1 LPDQEAIEVALEDLS
16 DVSASEPSTETNDG
30 LEQPEQQEA
39 DAAIEPAKVESED
52 SEKETETK
60 TQRRRRLRRE
70 REEKSQ
76 AEIARLKTENE
87 RLKTR
92 EKGLVRPDPTKYTSD
107 AEYHSDLAAYK
118 VRKQD
123 LQTEYERI
131 DADYG
136 SAEDQGTASFNDAVS
151 DFSNEGTEKYPD
163 FAEKVIKSDLPFT
176 AIMVETL
183 MDSDMGADTAY
194 YMAQNPNQVK
204 KIAEMPPIAQAR
216 AIFELESKVKAKQ
229 APAQSKAPAPVKPVR
244 GGSSASQ
251 SKPIT
256 EMSMAEYAAHR
267 HKQMEAQR

>member
-1 LPDQEAIEVALEDLS
+1 MPDQEAIEVALEDLS
-16 DVSASEPSTETNDG
+16 DVSASEPSTETEDG

-39 DAAIEPAKVESED
+39 DAAIESAKVESED

-92 EKGLVRPDPTKYTSD
+92 ERGLVRPDPKQYTSE

-136 SAEDQGTASFNDAVS
+136 SAEDQGAASFTDAVS

-163 FAEKVIKSDLPFT
+163 FAEKVIQSDLPFT

-194 YMAQNPNQVK
+194 FMAQNPNQVK

-256 EMSMAEYAAHR
+256 EMSMSEYAAHR
-267 HKQMEAQR
+267 QKQMEAQR